1 MRHPALI
8 AVMFLVACGPA
19 PASPPV
25 SDLASPASYE
35 GMTGALTINLVRGSD
50 SFEVRLASLDTPV
63 PEQTREW
70 LEAFLADRQLRL
82 HPAEPGTDR
91 YGRLVAQVFVEREG
105 QSVWLQEVLLEA
117 GLARVFTYRED
128 RAYSEPLLLA
138 ESEARQA
145 GAGFWRDPSHAVL
158 AADPNVLAQHVGEIR
173 LVSGRVRS
181 VTRLGS
187 GRTYIN
193 FGPDWRSDFTI
204 MISEEDIGLFDAETW
219 AASALEG
226 RRVRIRG
233 RIVETNGPM
242 IRLDHPERLEVLE
255 D

>member
-1 MRHPALI
+1 MKHPVWIVFLI
-8 AVMFLVACGPA
+8 LVACGAA

-25 SDLASPASYE
+25 SDLAPPAQFE
-35 GMTGALTINLVRGSD
+35 GMSGGLTINLNRDGD
-50 SFEVRLASLDTPV
+50 SLEVRLASLDTPV

-70 LEAFLADRQLRL
+70 LDTYLAERRIRL
-82 HPAEPGTDR
+82 HPVDPATDR
-91 YGRLVAQVFVEREG
+91 YGRLVAQVFVERDG
-105 QSVWLQEVLLEA
+105 QHVWLQEVLLEA
-117 GLARVFTYRED
+117 GLARVLTYRDD
-128 RAYSEPLLLA
+128 RVYSEPLLAA
-138 ESEARQA
+138 EAEARQA
-145 GAGFWRDPSHAVL
+145 GTGFWSDPSHAVL

-173 LVSGRVRS
+173 LVSGRIRS

-219 AASALEG
+219 SASALEG

-242 IRLDHPERLEVLE
+242 IRLDHPERLELLE